1 MAYNFEAD
9 PIMTHL
15 PATSLDSLF
24 RPRSVAI
31 LGASDDATRISGR
44 PVRYLIEGAFKGEI
58 YPVNPNR
65 ETVQGLKAY
74 PSLTAIPAVPDLALL
89 AVPAGLTEAAV
100 MECVAKG
107 VRGAV
112 IFSAGYA
119 ESGRDGLAM
128 QQRIADIARAGGL
141 RLLGPNCLG
150 IFNPQIG
157 FYGTFTQSL
166 DRDMPKPGP
175 LGIISQSGAY
185 GSHIAYLARRRGI
198 GINYWITTGNEADI
212 DVAESLEWMAG
223 QNDIKVIMVYVEGI
237 RDGARFRAALELAHR
252 NRKPIIMMKVG
263 RSETGAK
270 AASSHT
276 ASLAGSDA
284 IYDALFRQYGVH
296 RAATTEE
303 QIDVAYA
310 CARGIFPKDNKLGV
324 VTLSGG
330 AGVLICDSAE
340 KHGLDVAPMPM
351 AAQKKLK
358 ELLPFASVEN
368 PVDTT
373 AQALNDMNLLA
384 RNLEVILEEGGYDVL
399 LGFFSSV
406 PNTRTLS
413 GPLQKAIADGCAR
426 FPDRLIALAMIG
438 DDEVVR
444 SYEQSGFL
452 VFEDP
457 DRAVLAL
464 AALARFARAFNRS
477 VAPPEVMPGVV
488 PAAAL
493 SGKPLSEHAAK
504 AVLGQSGIPFLTEW
518 LVNDAAA
525 AAAAADSIGYP
536 VVMKIVSPD
545 IEHKTEIGGVLVG
558 VGDRAA
564 VTAGFA
570 TLLSRASQHR
580 PDAMIEG
587 VLVAPMAKPGIE
599 TIIGV
604 SRDPIFGPAV
614 MFGLGGVHVEVLKD
628 VTFRLAPFGREEALR
643 MIGEIR
649 GRALLSGVRGA
660 KPADVDALA
669 DLLVKVSSFAAS
681 HRDDIETIDLNPVLV
696 HAQGEGVVAL
706 DALIVP
712 RLNQ

>member
-1 MAYNFEAD
+1 MKQVA
-9 PIMTHL
+9 P
-15 PATSLDSLF
+15 TSLDSLF

-31 LGASDDATRISGR
+31 LGASDDPNRISGR
-44 PVRYLIEGAFKGEI
+44 PLRYLLEGGFAGRI

-74 PSLTAIPAVPDLALL
+74 PSLTAVPDVPDVALL

-100 MECVAKG
+100 IECVEKG

-119 ESGRDGLAM
+119 ESGEEGLAI
-128 QQRIADIARAGGL
+128 QQRISDIARAGGL

-157 FYGTFTQSL
+157 FFGTFTQSL
-166 DRDMPKPGP
+166 DREMPKPGP

-212 DVAESLEWMAG
+212 DVSESLEWMAA
-223 QNDIKVIMVYVEGI
+223 QPDIKVIMAYVEGI
-237 RDGARFRAALELAHR
+237 RDGARFRAALELAHE
-252 NRKPIIMMKVG
+252 NRKPIVMMKVG
-263 RSETGAK
+263 RSEVGAK

-310 CARGIFPKDNKLGV
+310 CARGIYPRGNKLGV

-330 AGVLICDSAE
+330 AGVLISDSAE
-340 KHGLDVAPMPM
+340 RHGLDVAPMPE

-384 RNLEVILEEGGYDVL
+384 KNMEVILDEGGYDALV
-399 LGFFSSV
+399 GFFSTV

-413 GPLQKAIADGCAR
+413 GPLRKAISDGCSR
-426 FPDRLIALAMIG
+426 FPDRLIALSMVG
-438 DDEVVR
+438 DEDVVR
-444 SYEQSGFL
+444 SYEESGFL
-452 VFEDP
+452 VFEDA

-464 AALARFARAFNRS
+464 AALTRFQKSFERAPGL
-477 VAPPEVMPGVV
+477 PPV
-488 PAAAL
+488 AAAEPL
-493 SGKPLSEHAAK
+493 SGEPLSEHAAK
-504 AVLGQSGIPFLTEW
+504 ALLGKAGIPFLGER
-518 LVNDAAA
+518 LVAGAEE
-525 AAAAADSIGYP
+525 AAAAADEIGYP

-558 VGDRAA
+558 LGERSA
-564 VTAGFA
+564 VTEGFA
-570 TLLSRASQHR
+570 TLTARAAQHR
-580 PDAMIEG
+580 PDARIEG
-587 VLVAPMAKPGIE
+587 VLVAPMAKKGVE
-599 TIIGV
+599 TIAGV
-604 SRDPIFGPAV
+604 SRDPVFGPAI

-628 VTFRLAPFGREEALR
+628 VTFRLAPFDRAEALR
-643 MIGEIR
+643 MIDEIR

-660 KPADVDALA
+660 PPSDIDALA
-669 DLLVKVSSFAAS
+669 DVLVSLSQFAAA
-681 HRDDIETIDLNPVLV
+681 HRDDVETVDLNPLLVLPK
-696 HAQGEGVVAL
+696 GEGVVAL
-706 DALIVP
+706 DALVVP
-712 RLNQ
+712 RRGT

>member
-1 MAYNFEAD
+1 MKHVAPN
-9 PIMTHL
+9 
-15 PATSLDSLF
+15 SLDSLF
-24 RPRSVAI
+24 RPQSVAI
-31 LGASDDATRISGR
+31 LGASDDGNRISGR
-44 PVRYLIEGAFKGEI
+44 PVRYLLEGGFKGPI

-74 PSLTAIPAVPDLALL
+74 PSLAAVPEVPDIVLI
-89 AVPAGLTEAAV
+89 AVPAGLTELAV
-100 MECVAKG
+100 SECIEKG

-119 ESGRDGLAM
+119 ESGEEGLAI
-128 QQRIADIARAGGL
+128 QERISTIARAGGL

-166 DRDMPKPGP
+166 DKEMPKPGP

-198 GINYWITTGNEADI
+198 GINYWITTGNEADVDI
-212 DVAESLEWMAG
+212 AECLEWMAA
-223 QNDIKVIMVYVEGI
+223 QPDIKVIMAYVEGV
-237 RDGARFRAALELAHR
+237 RDGARFRAALELAQR

-263 RSETGAK
+263 RSEVGAK

-296 RAATTEE
+296 RATTTEE

-310 CARGIFPKDNKLGV
+310 CARGIFPQGNKLGV

-330 AGVLICDSAE
+330 AGVLISDAAE
-340 KHGLDVAPMPM
+340 RHGLDVAPMPL

-384 RNLEVILEEGGYDVL
+384 KNLEVILDEGGYDAL
-399 LGFFSSV
+399 IGFFSTV

-413 GPLQKAIADGCAR
+413 GPLKKAIADGCSR
-426 FPDRLIALAMIG
+426 FPDRLIALSMVG
-438 DDEVVR
+438 DDDVVR
-444 SYEQSGFL
+444 SYEESGFL
-452 VFEDP
+452 VFEDS
-457 DRAVLAL
+457 DRAILAL
-464 AALARFARAFNRS
+464 SALTRFIQAFDRAA
-477 VAPPEVMPGVV
+477 VAPFVAVAEPLTGE
-488 PAAAL
+488 A
-493 SGKPLSEHAAK
+493 LSEHAAK
-504 AVLGQSGIPFLTEW
+504 ALLGKAGIPFLGER
-518 LVNDAAA
+518 LVTDAEEAAA
-525 AAAAADSIGYP
+525 AAEAIGYP

-545 IEHKTEIGGVLVG
+545 IEHKTEIGGVLIG
-558 VGDRAA
+558 LADRAA
-564 VTAGFA
+564 AAEGFA
-570 TLLSRASQHR
+570 TLMERAARRR

-587 VLVAPMAKPGIE
+587 VLVAPMAKKGVE

-604 SRDPIFGPAV
+604 SSDPVFGPAV

-643 MIGEIR
+643 MIDEIR
-649 GRALLSGVRGA
+649 GRSLLSGVRGA
-660 KPADVDALA
+660 LPSDVEALA
-669 DLLVKVSSFAAS
+669 DVLVRISHFAAAHS
-681 HRDDIETIDLNPVLV
+681 EDVETIDLNPVLV
-696 HAQGEGVVAL
+696 LPKGEGVVAL
-706 DALIVP
+706 DALVVP
-712 RLNQ
+712 RRGT